1 MAGVGL
7 GDLRCPFQPDHSV
20 LLVCNTRF
28 KNRGKKKDWSHSAV
42 GSPFTKG
49 LKKALHVLSS
59 AELSG
64 SVCLKEA
71 RMEVDESRAAS
82 SHCAHPP
89 SARRSPA
96 DCCSSMSI
104 PIKITDIIND
114 DVMLVLGSSTFRAH
128 PAENNPGEWALRGR
142 GRAWITQC

>member
-28 KNRGKKKDWSHSAV
+28 KNRGKKKGWSHSAV

-71 RMEVDESRAAS
+71 RMEVDALHHPIVPIRPRHAARLLTVV
-82 SHCAHPP
+82 H
-89 SARRSPA
+89 R
-96 DCCSSMSI
+96 
-104 PIKITDIIND
+104 
-114 DVMLVLGSSTFRAH
+114 
-128 PAENNPGEWALRGR
+128 
-142 GRAWITQC
+142 